1 MDEFIRSGLIAD
13 VILVVIAA
21 ETALVGLY
29 LWRRG
34 QGVALFSLIASGLAG
49 GSLVLAF
56 RAVLRES
63 GWLFV
68 AIYLA
73 AALLAHLADIALR
86 LLLARQAGAR
96 LPGTEP

>member
-1 MDEFIRSGLIAD
+1 MDAFIRSGGIAD
-13 VILVVIAA
+13 VILVVLAA

-34 QGVALFSLIASGLAG
+34 QGMALLSLTASNLAG
-49 GSLVLAF
+49 GALVLAF
-56 RAVLRES
+56 RELLRDS

-73 AALLAHLADIALR
+73 GALLAHLADLALR
-86 LLLARQAGAR
+86 LLLARQAGGPSSTDR
-96 LPGTEP
+96 